1 MRNYLPEQLNCI
13 KKLKKFKVGALFM
26 QAGTGKTQTAVGIIN
41 SREDIDKVLWFTP
54 CQTKKNLKEELE
66 KCSLKYEFEIVGIE
80 TLSNSKK
87 TYFELLR
94 KYSNCKFFCV
104 VDESIKIKNY
114 SLRTQRITAIGRKA
128 KYRLI
133 LNGTPLSKNYL
144 DLYNQFNFLSE
155 KIFKMNYN
163 EFYNT
168 FVIEKR
174 VVKNRVIKK
183 RWLEG
188 FTNLDYLFSLISP
201 FIYKSDLKLDIK
213 KETKIVEYVAEDKV
227 IEDYLILKEIFIEG
241 IRTEDG
247 QLLGNLQK
255 LQHSYAASLNKKEEL
270 RTLLKNLKNE
280 GVPTKKIIIFYKY
293 LVEEE
298 ILKNEFSEYTLLS
311 LQKHTFGL
319 NLQSSNIIIFYN
331 LSWDYALME
340 QAESRIYR
348 TGQKE
353 DCRIFYLISTFGLD
367 EMIQNNLK
375 KKEDFLYELKQKT
388 IQEIEE
394 KL

>member
-1 MRNYLPEQLNCI
+1 MRNYLPDQLNCI
-13 KKLKKFKVGALFM
+13 KKLKRFKVGALFM

-66 KCSLKYEFEIVGIE
+66 KCSLKYEVEIVGIE

-87 TYFELLR
+87 TYFELLN

-104 VDESIKIKNY
+104 VDESIKI
-114 SLRTQRITAIGRKA
+114 QRITTIGRKA

-168 FVIEKR
+168 FIIEKR

-270 RTLLKNLKNE
+270 RNLLNNLKSE

-298 ILKNEFSEYTLLS
+298 LLRNEFSEYTLLS

-331 LSWDYALME
+331 LSWDYALMD

-375 KKEDFLYELKQKT
+375 KKEDFLWELKQKT

>member
-1 MRNYLPEQLNCI
+1 MRNYLPDQLNCI
-13 KKLKKFKVGALFM
+13 KKLKRFKVGALFM

-66 KCSLKYEFEIVGIE
+66 KCSLKYEVEIVGIE

-87 TYFELLR
+87 TYFELLN

-114 SLRTQRITAIGRKA
+114 CVRTQRITTIGRKA

-144 DLYNQFNFLSE
+144 DLYNQFNF
-155 KIFKMNYN
+155 FKMNYN

-174 VVKNRVIKK
+174 IVKNRIIQK

-270 RTLLKNLKNE
+270 RNLLNNLKSE

-298 ILKNEFSEYTLLS
+298 LLRNEFSEYTLLS

-331 LSWDYALME
+331 LSWDYALMD

-353 DCRIFYLISTFGLD
+353 DCRIFYLISTFGLV
-367 EMIQNNLK
+367 EMIQHNLK
-375 KKEDFLYELKQKT
+375 KKEDFLWELKKKT

>member
-1 MRNYLPEQLNCI
+1 
-13 KKLKKFKVGALFM
+13 M

-66 KCSLKYEFEIVGIE
+66 KCSLKYEVEIVGIE

-87 TYFELLR
+87 TYFELLN

-114 SLRTQRITAIGRKA
+114 CVRTQRITTIGRKA

-270 RTLLKNLKNE
+270 RNLLNNLKSE

-298 ILKNEFSEYTLLS
+298 LLRNEFSEYTLLS

-375 KKEDFLYELKQKT
+375 KKEDFLWELKQKT

>member
-1 MRNYLPEQLNCI
+1 MRNYLPDQLNCI
-13 KKLKKFKVGALFM
+13 KKLKRFKVGALFM

-54 CQTKKNLKEELE
+54 CQTKQNLKEELE
-66 KCSLKYEFEIVGIE
+66 KCSLKYEVEIVGIE

-87 TYFELLR
+87 TYFELLN

-174 VVKNRVIKK
+174 IVKNRIIQK

-201 FIYKSDLKLDIK
+201 FIYKSDLKLDVK
-213 KETKIVEYVAEDKV
+213 KETKIIEYRAEDK
-227 IEDYLILKEIFIEG
+227 IIDEYLILKEIFIEG

-298 ILKNEFSEYTLLS
+298 ILKSEFSEYTLLS

-331 LSWDYALME
+331 LSWDYALMD

-375 KKEDFLYELKQKT
+375 KKEDFLWELKQKT

>member
-1 MRNYLPEQLNCI
+1 MRTYLPEQLNCME
-13 KKLKKFKVGALFM
+13 KLKKFKVGALFM
-26 QAGTGKTQTAVGIIN
+26 QAGTGKTQAAVGIIN
-41 SREDIDKVLWFTP
+41 SRTDIDKVLWFTP
-54 CQTKKNLKEELE
+54 CRTKENLKEELE
-66 KCSLKYEFEIVGIE
+66 KCSLKYEVEIIGIE

-87 TYFELLR
+87 TYYDLITR
-94 KYSNCKFFCV
+94 YSNCKFFCV

-114 SLRTQRITAIGRKA
+114 SLRTQRITNIGKRA

-163 EFYNT
+163 EFYST

-183 RWLEG
+183 RWLDG

-201 FIYKSDLKLDIK
+201 FIYKSDLKLDVK
-213 KETKIVEYVAEDKV
+213 KETKIIEYRAEDE
-227 IEDYLILKEIFIEG
+227 IIDEYLHLKDIFIEG
-241 IRTEDG
+241 IKTEDG
-247 QLLGNLQK
+247 KLLGNLQK
-255 LQHSYAASLNKKEEL
+255 LQHSYAASLNKKIEL
-270 RTLLKNLKNE
+270 KELLDRLKNE
-280 GVPTKKIIIFYKY
+280 GVENKKIIIFYKY

-298 ILKNEFSEYTLLS
+298 LLRNEFSDYTLLS

-319 NLQSSNIIIFYN
+319 NLQDSNIIIFYN
-331 LSWDYALME
+331 ISWDYALME

-367 EMIQNNLK
+367 EMIQDNLR
-375 KKEDFLYELKQKT
+375 KKENFLCELKQKT
-388 IQEIEE
+388 IQEFEE